1 MNKKAESPLL
11 LAAKALSD
19 DLSRFEALST
29 ELGHL
34 SINSQKSLQRAG
46 QSLEACSVHEAKLAE
61 SLRGFAEA
69 MQYLQLTQQRCMEQ
83 AAAAA
88 EHVRKRQLER
98 VELEERLAQV
108 AQRARDVSLPIPE
121 QSTTPSS
128 ELLGPLEQVEQRLS
142 ELVTEVGEVCD
153 LAQAQDW
160 QDLTRETQSLREQLQ
175 ALRNRVLLSR
185 RKLAQGAPS

>member
-1 MNKKAESPLL
+1 MNKKVESPLL
-11 LAAKALSD
+11 IAAKALSD

-34 SINSQKSLQRAG
+34 SINSQKSLQHAG

-61 SLRGFAEA
+61 SLGAFAQA
-69 MQYLQLTQQRCMEQ
+69 MQHLHLTQQRCMEQ

-98 VELEERLAQV
+98 AGLEERLALLGHK
-108 AQRARDVSLPIPE
+108 AREISLPMPE
-121 QSTTPSS
+121 PSTALSS
-128 ELLGPLEQVEQRLS
+128 ELLGPLEQLEQRLS
-142 ELVTEVGEVCD
+142 ELVSEVGEVCE
-153 LAQAQDW
+153 LAQNQDW

-185 RKLAQGAPS
+185 RKLAQNKPS

>member
-1 MNKKAESPLL
+1 MNKKVESPLL
-11 LAAKALSD
+11 IAAKALSD

-61 SLRGFAEA
+61 SLGAFAQA
-69 MQYLQLTQQRCMEQ
+69 MQHLHLTQQRCMEQ

-98 VELEERLAQV
+98 AGLEERLALLGQK
-108 AQRARDVSLPIPE
+108 AREISLPMPE
-121 QSTTPSS
+121 PSTALSS
-128 ELLGPLEQVEQRLS
+128 ELLGPLEQLEQRLS
-142 ELVTEVGEVCD
+142 ELVSEVGEVCE
-153 LAQAQDW
+153 LAQNQDW

-185 RKLAQGAPS
+185 RKLAQNKPS

>member
-1 MNKKAESPLL
+1 MSKKVESPLL
-11 LAAKALSD
+11 GAAKSLSD

-29 ELGHL
+29 ELSQL

-46 QSLEACSVHEAKLAE
+46 QSLQACSAHEAKLAE
-61 SLRGFAEA
+61 SLRAFAEA
-69 MQYLQLTQQRCMEQ
+69 MQHLQVTQQRCMEQ

-98 VELEERLAQV
+98 AGLEERLALLGQK
-108 AQRARDVSLPIPE
+108 ARDISLPLPE

-142 ELVTEVGEVCD
+142 ELISEVGEVCD

-160 QDLTRETQSLREQLQ
+160 QDLTRETHSLREQLQ

-185 RKLAQGAPS
+185 RKLAQEQPS